1 MKLVDLQSYLV
12 DEADF
17 DVDEVLEM
25 SPFDLVDEWL
35 IYNGIIGYTSNIIDV
50 VKAAFEDENNKKE

>member
-25 SPFDLVDEWL
+25 SPFDLVNEWL

-50 VKAAFEDENNKKE
+50 VKAAFEDENNKKK